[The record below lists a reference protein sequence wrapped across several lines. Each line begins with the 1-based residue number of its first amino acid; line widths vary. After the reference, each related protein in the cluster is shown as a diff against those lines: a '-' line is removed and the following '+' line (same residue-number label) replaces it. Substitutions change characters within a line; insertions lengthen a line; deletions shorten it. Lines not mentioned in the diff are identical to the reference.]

1 MRFKIKKAGGSIF
14 RTNNP
19 LEYSEVDGIVVDEQA
34 PAPNVQGVGTGVAI
48 LVGQFQRGLTSLE
61 RVSGIKDFHQRYGKS
76 SYLGNIQLKNKKFS
90 TLKVIRVLASNAVLA
105 TRTFDDGGGP
115 AVDIIRFDAKSK
127 GVYGNSI
134 TVTIEAGSVS
144 GKKYTVKDTTPNN
157 KEFFPDEVYDNVVIT
172 AVGTTFANSKLVDV
186 TVLATSAEPA
196 NVTATALATG
206 SDGTI
211 ADTDYETAIAKA
223 EAENAGNVLFLDQY
237 NQTRNGYLK
246 THAALTQDKMVICAE
261 EENDLVSDN
270 ETDVALLRDTDGR
283 IIYAVNW
290 VQTTIDGVSVFT
302 SPAAWVASLFSQV
315 APNVSLAYA
324 GNTGLLFGVT
334 GLKKD
339 LTRVDYK
346 ALMEAGV
353 CAFENDSDIGFKIRS
368 AVTTQILNSSKL
380 TILRRR
386 MADYLT
392 NSIAKFL
399 KNYQNAPNTVGNRNA
414 AKAAIETFI
423 RLQEKDGILPK
434 DSEVQTGLA
443 KIVDVETE
451 NDDDSIAAG
460 QFRILYKQR
469 IFSEMRFIILKAEI
483 GESVVVTEGE

>member
-1 MRFKIKKAGGSIF
+1 MGSIY

-34 PAPNVQGVGTGVAI
+34 PSPNVQGVGTGVAI

-76 SYLGNIQLKNKKFS
+76 SYLGNLQLKNKKFS
-90 TLKVIRVLASNAVLA
+90 TLKIIRVVAAAAVKA
-105 TRTFDDGGGP
+105 TLTIDDGGGSP
-115 AVDIIRFDAKSK
+115 VNIIKFDAKHV
-127 GVYGNSI
+127 GVYGNKIKI
-134 TVTIEAGSVS
+134 TVEAGSVS
-144 GKKYTVKDTTPNN
+144 GKKYTVEDTNTDAA
-157 KEFFPDEVYDNVVIT
+157 EFFPTEVYDNVVIT

-186 TVLATSAEPA
+186 TVLATSSEPE
-196 NVTATALATG
+196 NTASTALATG
-206 SDGTI
+206 ADGTV
-211 ADTDYETAIAKA
+211 ADTDYEDAIEKA

-261 EENDLVSDN
+261 EEGDTVSDN

-290 VQTTIDGVSVFT
+290 VQTTIDGQSVYT
-302 SPAAWVASLFSQV
+302 SPAAWVASLFSQI

-324 GNTGLLFGVT
+324 GNTGLLFGAT
-334 GLKKD
+334 GLKKE

-346 ALMEAGV
+346 ALMEAGC

-368 AVTTQILNSSKL
+368 AVVTQILNSSKL

-392 NSIAKFL
+392 NSIARFL
-399 KNYQNAPNTVGNRNA
+399 KNYQNAPNTVANRNA

-443 KIVDVETE
+443 KVVDVETE

-460 QFRILYKQR
+460 EFRIIYKQR